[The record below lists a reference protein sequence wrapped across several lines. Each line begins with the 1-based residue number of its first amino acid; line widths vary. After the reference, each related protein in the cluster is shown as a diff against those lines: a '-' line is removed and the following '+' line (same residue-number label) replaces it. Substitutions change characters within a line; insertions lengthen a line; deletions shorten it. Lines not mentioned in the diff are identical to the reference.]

1 MVLNAIMNGEGHFPF
16 TVGKTA
22 FRIGADDLALDDE
35 AIAELDDNI
44 FEGRGGVVFF
54 RHAIDGHFTEFFTID
69 VVHDENFLMAGSSMS
84 INPKRFPFI
93 FEFTYHVI
101 RRLSLLG
108 LAMKW
113 MPNPYAAKA

>member
-1 MVLNAIMNGEGHFPF
+1 
-16 TVGKTA
+16 
-22 FRIGADDLALDDE
+22 
-35 AIAELDDNI
+35 
-44 FEGRGGVVFF
+44 
-54 RHAIDGHFTEFFTID
+54 
-69 VVHDENFLMAGSSMS
+69 VHDENFLMAGSSMS